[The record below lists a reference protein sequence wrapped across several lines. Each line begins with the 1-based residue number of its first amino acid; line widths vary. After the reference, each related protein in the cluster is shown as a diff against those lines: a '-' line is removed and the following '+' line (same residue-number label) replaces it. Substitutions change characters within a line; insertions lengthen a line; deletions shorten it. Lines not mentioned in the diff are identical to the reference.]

1 MRAAIRTL
9 TALGAAAGFWACGN
23 DTTTP
28 SNQVIHV
35 VMTPSIDTM
44 SVGDTVRISAT
55 PIDYNGNH
63 VAGLT
68 VTFNSDNPA
77 VATVST
83 DGLVSAIGAGST
95 RISAT
100 TGSITDYAYLTVLQ
114 AAQDTIPT
122 VVSVL
127 VSADR
132 DTVTAGDSVPVHAS
146 PRDAAGNPVAGL
158 PVAWTSADT
167 TIATV
172 SDSGV
177 VHTLAAGA
185 AIIRATV
192 AEITDS
198 VRIAVL
204 APSGAIAR
212 LRRRP

>member
-9 TALGAAAGFWACGN
+9 FALGAAAGFWACSN
-23 DTTTP
+23 DNTAPTG
-28 SNQVIHV
+28 QVIHV
-35 VMTPSIDTM
+35 VLTPSIDT
-44 SVGDTVRISAT
+44 VQTGDTVRLQAT
-55 PIDYNGNH
+55 PIDANGNH

-68 VTFNSDNPA
+68 VTFNTDNPA

-95 RISAT
+95 RISGT
-100 TGSITDYAYLTVLQ
+100 TGSITDYAYFTVLQ

-132 DTVTAGDSVPVHAS
+132 DTVTVGDSVPVHAA
-146 PRDAAGNPVAGL
+146 PRDAAGNPITGL
-158 PVAWTSADT
+158 PITWAAADT

-192 AEITDS
+192 AQITDS
-198 VRIAVL
+198 VTITVL

>member
-9 TALGAAAGFWACGN
+9 FALGAVAAFWACSN

-44 SVGDTVRISAT
+44 SVGDTVRLQAT
-55 PIDYNGNH
+55 PIDDNGNH
-63 VAGLT
+63 VSGLT
-68 VTFNSDNPA
+68 ISFNTDNPA
-77 VATVST
+77 VATVSAG
-83 DGLVSAIGAGST
+83 GLVSAVGAGST
-95 RISAT
+95 RISGT
-100 TGSITDYAYLTVLQ
+100 TGSITDYAYFTVLQ

-132 DTVTAGDSVPVHAS
+132 DTVTAGDSVLAHAT
-146 PRDAAGNPVAGL
+146 PRDAAGNPVTGL
-158 PVAWTSADT
+158 PVVWTSADT

-172 SDSGV
+172 SDSGM

-198 VRIAVL
+198 VTIAVL
-204 APSGAIAR
+204 APSGVIGR
-212 LRRRP
+212 LRRQP

>member
-9 TALGAAAGFWACGN
+9 FALGAAAGFWACSN

-28 SNQVIHV
+28 TGQVIHV
-35 VMTPSIDTM
+35 VLTPLIDTLQA
-44 SVGDTVRISAT
+44 GDTVRLQAT
-55 PIDYNGNH
+55 PIDADGNH
-63 VAGLT
+63 ISGLT
-68 VTFNSDNPA
+68 ITFNTDNPA
-77 VATVST
+77 VATVSA
-83 DGLVSAIGAGST
+83 DGLVSAVGAGST
-95 RISAT
+95 RISGT
-100 TGSITDYAYLTVLQ
+100 TGSVTDYAYFTVLQ

-132 DTVTAGDSVPVHAS
+132 DTVTAGDSVLVHAT

-172 SDSGV
+172 SDSGM
-177 VHTLAAGA
+177 VHTRAAGA

-192 AEITDS
+192 SAITDS
-198 VRIAVL
+198 VTITVL

>member
-1 MRAAIRTL
+1 M
-9 TALGAAAGFWACGN
+9 
-23 DTTTP
+23 
-28 SNQVIHV
+28 
-35 VMTPSIDTM
+35 
-44 SVGDTVRISAT
+44 
-55 PIDYNGNH
+55 
-63 VAGLT
+63 
-68 VTFNSDNPA
+68 
-77 VATVST
+77 
-83 DGLVSAIGAGST
+83 
-95 RISAT
+95 
-100 TGSITDYAYLTVLQ
+100 
-114 AAQDTIPT
+114 
-122 VVSVL
+122 L

-132 DTVTAGDSVPVHAS
+132 DTVTAGDSVLVHAT

-158 PVAWTSADT
+158 PVAWTSVDT